1 MASSGVSVV
10 IPAYNA
16 ERFLSATVA
25 SVFAQTVPPD
35 ELIVVDDGSTDGT
48 PALLERLSETYPL
61 RTMRRDNGGQARAR
75 NDGVAAARGELVALL
90 DHDDQWHPSKLE
102 RQLDQLAADPSLG
115 MCFTAVNIIRDGTQ
129 DVEHFQSWNPEPA
142 AALQK
147 LLTGCHVKTPSTV
160 IARREVLARVTFD
173 DGIRPY
179 GADWLAWLEM
189 AAIGVRIGYLPDPL
203 VDYLQ
208 HETNLG
214 YTATHTEVGCR
225 VMDRFFHDHPEVPR
239 ARYWR
244 AHWRLLA
251 AENGDGRRHLLKA
264 ALVHPPS
271 VRPGWVRV
279 AFMPSGA
286 GAI

>member
-1 MASSGVSVV
+1 M

-35 ELIVVDDGSTDGT
+35 EVIVVDDGSTDGT

-179 GADWLAWLEM
+179 GADWLA
-189 AAIGVRIGYLPDPL
+189 
-203 VDYLQ
+203 
-208 HETNLG
+208 
-214 YTATHTEVGCR
+214 
-225 VMDRFFHDHPEVPR
+225 
-239 ARYWR
+239 
-244 AHWRLLA
+244 
-251 AENGDGRRHLLKA
+251 
-264 ALVHPPS
+264 
-271 VRPGWVRV
+271 
-279 AFMPSGA
+279 
-286 GAI
+286 

>member
-1 MASSGVSVV
+1 VASSGVSVV

-35 ELIVVDDGSTDGT
+35 EVIVVDDGSTDGT
-48 PALLERLSETYPL
+48 PALLERLGETYPL

-75 NDGVAAARGELVALL
+75 NDGVAAARGEFVALL
-90 DHDDQWHPSKLE
+90 DHDDQGHPSKLE

-129 DVEHFQSWNPEPA
+129 EADRLQSWNPEPA

-173 DGIRPY
+173 DGIRPTGLTGSHGWRWRRSACASAICRTRSSTTSNTRPTWATPRPTPRWAVASWTGSSMTIPKFPEGDI
-179 GADWLAWLEM
+179 GA
-189 AAIGVRIGYLPDPL
+189 RIGACS
-203 VDYLQ
+203 Q
-208 HETNLG
+208 QRMET
-214 YTATHTEVGCR
+214 
-225 VMDRFFHDHPEVPR
+225 
-239 ARYWR
+239 
-244 AHWRLLA
+244 
-251 AENGDGRRHLLKA
+251 
-264 ALVHPPS
+264 
-271 VRPGWVRV
+271 
-279 AFMPSGA
+279 GA
-286 GAI
+286 GTC

>member
-1 MASSGVSVV
+1 V

-25 SVFAQTVPPD
+25 SVFAQTVLPD
-35 ELIVVDDGSTDGT
+35 EVIVVDDGSTDGT
-48 PALLERLSETYPL
+48 PALLRSLREDYPL
-61 RTMRRDNGGQARAR
+61 RVITRENGRQARAR
-75 NDGVAAARGELVALL
+75 NDGVAAARGELVAFL
-90 DHDDQWHPSKLE
+90 DHDDLWHPSKLE
-102 RQLDQLAADPSLG
+102 RQLDQLGADPSLG
-115 MCFTAVNIIRDGTQ
+115 MCFTAVNVIRDGREEVARLENW
-129 DVEHFQSWNPEPA
+129 DPNPA
-142 AALQK
+142 ATLQRF
-147 LLTGCHVKTPSTV
+147 LTGCHVTTPSTV
-160 IARREVLARVTFD
+160 IARRELLERHVFAEMK
-173 DGIRPY
+173 PY
-179 GADWLAWLEM
+179 GADWLLWLAM
-189 AAIGVRIGYLPDPL
+189 AASGVRIGYLADPL
-203 VDYLQ
+203 VDYIQ

-214 YTATHTEVGCR
+214 RAATHTAVGCR
-225 VMDRFFHDHPEVPR
+225 VMDRFFQEHPEVPR

-279 AFMPSGA
+279 ALMTSGA

>member
-1 MASSGVSVV
+1 VAGSGVSVV

-25 SVFAQTVPPD
+25 SVFAQIVAPD
-35 ELIVVDDGSTDGT
+35 EVIVVDDGSKDGT
-48 PALLERLSETYPL
+48 PALLERLSESYPL
-61 RTMRRDNGGQARAR
+61 RLIRKDNGGQARAR
-75 NDGVAAARGELVALL
+75 NDGIAAARGEFVALL

-115 MCFTAVNIIRDGTQ
+115 MCFTAVNVIRDGTEEV
-129 DVEHFQSWNPEPA
+129 DRLESWNPEPT

-160 IARREVLARVTFD
+160 IARREVLARVPFAYV
-173 DGIRPY
+173 RPY
-179 GADWLAWLEM
+179 GADWLAWMEM
-189 AAIGVRIGYLPDPL
+189 ATIGVRIGYLPDPL

-225 VMDRFFHDHPEVPR
+225 VMDRFYVSIPR
-239 ARYWR
+239 FRER
-244 AHWRLLA
+244 DI
-251 AENGDGRRHLLKA
+251 GGRIGACSQR
-264 ALVHPPS
+264 
-271 VRPGWVRV
+271 R
-279 AFMPSGA
+279 MEMGA
-286 GAI
+286 GTC